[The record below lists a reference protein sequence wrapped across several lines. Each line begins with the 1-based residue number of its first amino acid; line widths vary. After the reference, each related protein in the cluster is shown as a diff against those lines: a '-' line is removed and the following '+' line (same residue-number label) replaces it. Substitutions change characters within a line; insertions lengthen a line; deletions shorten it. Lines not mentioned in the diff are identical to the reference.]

1 MEELLAWSPR
11 NPYLAAL
18 APCWPTAVKSQT
30 VVIPYALIA
39 TAVGL
44 VFDLPAA
51 LAVNTL
57 GSAVCISVPY
67 FTGRSSD
74 GVLVDGLME
83 RYPRIG
89 EVYGANRD
97 RLFLGLPGAEGGQPL
112 QRFAG
117 AVLRLAGDALLGV
130 LLSSFVGI
138 LPAWCSTR
146 CWGTTWTPLSPPVL
160 VCFAV
165 DVLCIIASWLALRG
179 KRRKGKMGTEKKTRR
194 ELRRERRERRRE
206 VRRGALRRKMREE
219 PGAFWTYVIL
229 RTIVILILI
238 AA

>member
-1 MEELLAWSPR
+1 MKLKKYLPLAVMACLALAAAAFLLLHGSIGVEELLAWSPR

-18 APCWPTAVKSQT
+18 AALLAYAVKSQT

-89 EVYGANRD
+89 EVYEANRD
-97 RLFLGLPGAEGGQPL
+97 RLFLASL
-112 QRFAG
+112 
-117 AVLRLAGDALLGV
+117 VLRVANLSNDLLGLFFGSLGMRYWEY

-138 LPAWCSTR
+138 LPAMVLYTVL
-146 CWGTTWTPLSPPVL
+146 GNDLDPLSPPVL
-160 VCFAV
+160 IDIRI

-179 KRRKGKMGTEKKTRR
+179 KRKEGKNGN
-194 ELRRERRERRRE
+194 
-206 VRRGALRRKMREE
+206 
-219 PGAFWTYVIL
+219 
-229 RTIVILILI
+229 
-238 AA
+238 